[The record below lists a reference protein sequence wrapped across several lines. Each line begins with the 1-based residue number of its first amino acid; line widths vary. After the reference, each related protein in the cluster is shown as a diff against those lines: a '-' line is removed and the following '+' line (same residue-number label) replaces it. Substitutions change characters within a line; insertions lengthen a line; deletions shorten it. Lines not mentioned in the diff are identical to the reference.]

1 MSNTRIK
8 QIWLGAVAAATL
20 IAAPALAHPVHKHTR
35 HAGVVTQHE
44 AAGQAF
50 ASAVRQH
57 APNPAWDVYSRSGKY
72 IGSDPDPLIR
82 GELRREWDFRD

>member
-1 MSNTRIK
+1 MSNTPIK
-8 QIWLGAVAAATL
+8 QILLGAVAAATL
-20 IAAPALAHPVHKHTR
+20 IAAPAMAHPVHKPIR
-35 HAGVVTQHE
+35 HAGVLAQNE
-44 AAGQAF
+44 AAGRAF

-82 GELRREWDFRD
+82 GELRRESEFRD